1 MKNKQKYLYLTRLD
15 ILNKTQEEQKNIY
28 LFKFLLKTKENDLTN
43 SFNDFENVFYIQ
55 NVEKAKEFIESNC
68 ENITY
73 IDSVS
78 VRQEFKD
85 IKNNLIPNYSYA
97 YGINNID
104 FVFYDLCL
112 EETKKYF
119 NEEIEYFEYNSSI
132 KKIIKFFLQY
142 NPCYEQLYYEFEKNS
157 CLIPI
162 YGKQVRE
169 LTILKNLE
177 NRQEEYKEK
186 FKKWLKEKINL

>member
-28 LFKFLLKTKENDLTN
+28 LFKFFLKTKENDLTN

-142 NPCYEQLYYEFEKNS
+142 NPCYEQLYYEFEEKS
-157 CLIPI
+157 ALIPI